1 MQDPFHLVKEEI
13 QQTLT
18 GINALYDRWKDL
30 LTTTNTAES
39 EEYSWTQN
47 ELKEHLQNI
56 STDLTD
62 LDETIRIVQSNTQK
76 YKLDDE
82 ELQIRKSFID
92 STKKR
97 VKVIFDEMNDNITKS
112 KIERDK
118 KSLLMSRKDEKV
130 FTEQAGNKYQK
141 LDEDGNREN
150 EEFINNATGH
160 QQSMMK
166 KQDEDL
172 TILHGGVKVL
182 KTMAGEIGN
191 KIQEHT
197 VIINDIDNKTNN
209 LTDKIK
215 ATQKRLDDLL
225 KKSKENVSYCAIAFL
240 VIVLVIL
247 LYFLIKGKTSGSN

>member
-18 GINALYDRWKDL
+18 GINSLYDRWKDL
-30 LTTTNTAES
+30 LTTTNTAEN
-39 EEYSWTQN
+39 EEYSWTLN
-47 ELKEHLQNI
+47 ELKEQLQNI
-56 STDLTD
+56 GADLND
-62 LDETIRIVQSNTQK
+62 LDETIRIVEGNTQR

-97 VKVIFDEMNDNITKS
+97 VKAIKDEMNDNNTKS

-118 KSLLMSRKDEKV
+118 KSLLMSRKDEQV

-150 EEFINNATGH
+150 EEFINNTTSQ
-160 QQSMMK
+160 QQSTIK
-166 KQDEDL
+166 RQDEDL

-182 KTMAGEIGN
+182 KTMAVEIGD
-191 KIQEHT
+191 KLQEHT
-197 VIINDIDNKTNN
+197 VIINDIDHKTNN
-209 LTDKIK
+209 ITDKLI
-215 ATQKRLDDLL
+215 ATQKRLDNLL

-247 LYFLIKGKTSGSN
+247 LYFLIKGKTSNSN